1 MIEVFRAVM
10 VTGGISAA
18 ARALDVS
25 QPSISRLM
33 ADLERATRLGL
44 FVKRGRSIAPTAQA
58 VSLFAVIDRSFV
70 GMQEIARYA
79 QQLVEQQMGRL
90 SIGALAAVGHSTL
103 PPIIA
108 KLRQAN
114 PSLTVRVQIDA
125 SQAVAQLVA
134 SRQLDVGIIGSG
146 VLPLGVERI
155 AGTGRPCR
163 CILPPGHPLGRES
176 SVSVRHLSK
185 LPFVSLSG
193 NSRIRQRLE
202 ESARSQGAALN
213 IVTETRQSI
222 SASDLVLQGV
232 GVSVVDPFV
241 AAEHQRRGGLAV
253 RLTPTIPFDVDVI
266 AHADSR
272 PSDAVRA
279 LVRELAGSPRKR
291 A

>member
-44 FVKRGRSIAPTAQA
+44 FVKRGRTIAPTAQA

-90 SIGALAAVGHSTL
+90 SIGSLAAVGHATL
-103 PPIIA
+103 PAIIA
-108 KLRQAN
+108 RLRQNNAA
-114 PSLTVRVQIDA
+114 LTVRLQIDA

-134 SRQLDVGIIGSG
+134 SRQLDIGIVGSG
-146 VLPLGVERI
+146 IHPLGVERI
-155 AGTGRPCR
+155 AGVGGPCR
-163 CILPPGHPLGRES
+163 CILPPGHPLGREP
-176 SVSVRHLSK
+176 SVSVKHLAK

-202 ESARSQGAALN
+202 ESARAHGATLN

-241 AAEHQRRGGLAV
+241 AAEHQRRGGLSV
-253 RLTPTIPFDVDVI
+253 RLTPAIQFDVDVI

-272 PSDAVRA
+272 PNDAARA
-279 LVRELAGSPRKR
+279 LVRELAASLRKR